1 MFAEL
6 NCNLKKVSYET
17 EKMFPWLLV
26 FMLTYANVLLTGSF
40 CLKDTHED
48 GNYLQIQ
55 MSKKKSN
62 YHICE
67 KAEFNVALRDRDS
80 GGVTRLSRGLLE
92 G

>member
-1 MFAEL
+1 
-6 NCNLKKVSYET
+6 
-17 EKMFPWLLV
+17 MFPWLLV

-55 MSKKKSN
+55 MSQKNKKKSN

-67 KAEFNVALRDRDS
+67 QAEFNVVLHDRDS

>member
-55 MSKKKSN
+55 TSKKKSN

-67 KAEFNVALRDRDS
+67 KAEFNVVLRDRDS